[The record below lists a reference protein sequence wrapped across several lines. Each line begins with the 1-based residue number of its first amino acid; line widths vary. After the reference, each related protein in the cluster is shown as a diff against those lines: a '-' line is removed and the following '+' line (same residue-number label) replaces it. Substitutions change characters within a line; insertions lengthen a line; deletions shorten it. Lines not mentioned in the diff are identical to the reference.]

1 MLYAVFL
8 FMKNKETLITL
19 FRNHFGF
26 LPEIIHLLPG
36 AGSDRSYFRLT
47 GDSQS
52 AIGVVGTDK
61 TENKAFLTYTRH
73 FFQKGLPV
81 PELYA
86 VSDDQMCYL
95 LEDLGDD
102 ALFDLLVREKDF
114 AIDSNAVVFLKRALC
129 DLSRFQTEGH
139 NGLSYS
145 VAYPSASFDLRTVMW
160 DLNYFKYCFLKPSGI
175 AFSEVLLEDEFVVL
189 AQRCISLPS
198 DFFMFR
204 DFQSRNI
211 MIAPRGL
218 RYIDYQGG
226 RRGPRAYDVVS
237 LLWQARA
244 AIPQKVREELVEYY
258 ISVNDGELGQ
268 SPADFRKGLS
278 NVALLRTLQVLGAYG
293 FRGMTE
299 KKLHFIKSIPPAMD
313 NLLSLLED
321 TALWKGLPH
330 LQKLAETLC
339 AMPRF
344 RHAAP
349 HRKLRV
355 HLSSF
360 SYKKGYPDD
369 PGLNGGGFVFDCRAL
384 PNPGRLPQ
392 YKHLTGMDK
401 PVIDYLQQYPQVEAF
416 VKHASV
422 LVCNA
427 IDNYIERGFSDLS
440 VGFGCT
446 GGQHRSVYCA
456 EKLNAI
462 IASSYDVEIILAHRE
477 Q

>member
-1 MLYAVFL
+1 MLYAVFI
-8 FMKNKETLITL
+8 FMKNKESLTSL
-19 FRNHFGF
+19 FRNYFGI
-26 LPEIIHLLPG
+26 LPENIHPLPG

-47 GDSQS
+47 GKTQS
-52 AIGVVGTDK
+52 AIGVVGTDE
-61 TENKAFLTYTRH
+61 TENRAFLTYTRH
-73 FFQKGLPV
+73 FSQQGLPV
-81 PELYA
+81 PALYA

-102 ALFDLLVREKDF
+102 ALFDILLNEKEF
-114 AIDSNAVVFLKRALC
+114 AVDSNAVIFLKRALC

-139 NGLSYS
+139 LGLDYS
-145 VAYPSASFDLRTVMW
+145 VAFASPSFDIRTVMW
-160 DLNYFKYCFLKPSGI
+160 DLNYFKYCFLKPLGI
-175 AFSEVLLEDEFVVL
+175 VFSEDLLENEFETL

-258 ISVNDGELGQ
+258 ISVNEGELGQ
-268 SPADFRKGLS
+268 SDEAFRKGLS

-313 NLLSLLED
+313 NLRSLLGD

-330 LQKLAETLC
+330 LRSLAERLC

-344 RHAAP
+344 SHAG
-349 HRKLRV
+349 HHGKLRI

-384 PNPGRLPQ
+384 PNPGRLQQ

-401 PVIDYLQQYPQVEAF
+401 PVIDYLQQYPQVEEF
-416 VKHASV
+416 VQHASAM
-422 LVCNA
+422 VCSA
-427 IDNYIERGFSDLS
+427 VDNYLDRGFSDLS
-440 VGFGCT
+440 AGFGCT

-456 EKLNAI
+456 EQLSAI
-462 IASSYDVEIILAHRE
+462 IDSRYNVEIILTHRE